1 MIVELLR
8 YTEDADGLC
17 GATARSCYS
26 ERSTH
31 KIMDDGDNLGHTLR
45 KTLESGH
52 TSVIEHATYTFS
64 IEGISRVTT
73 HQIVRH
79 RVASYTQQSMRYV
92 DTIGKTGFVIPPS
105 VEGNPFT
112 SSIYKEYVERSE
124 DMYDMLCRSGI
135 PEEDA
140 RYLIPMGIKSNITVT
155 MNAREL
161 LHFFALRCCNRSQW
175 EIRDLANKMLELCK
189 EVTPIIFEKAGAPCV
204 FGHCP
209 EGAMSCNKGLSNDT
223 GDGS

>member
-1 MIVELLR
+1 MIVKLLR
-8 YTEDADGLC
+8 YTEDADRLC

-26 ERSTH
+26 ERPTDE
-31 KIMDDGDNLGHTLR
+31 IMDGGDNLGHTLR

-73 HQIVRH
+73 HQLVRH

-112 SSIYKEYVERSE
+112 SLIYKEYVEQSE
-124 DMYDMLCRSGI
+124 LMYDKLRQSGI

-175 EIRDLANKMLELCK
+175 EIKNLANKMLELCK

-209 EGAMSCNKGLSNDT
+209 EGAMSCNKGLSDDT